1 MNKKLLFLAGLAP
14 LVAAPA
20 LVVASCS
27 SSTSSSLN
35 EEQAKEALKK
45 SFDYLQ
51 SKIYFFGEKLPSEVK
66 LTQTDLPA
74 LKPSQNLGFATKY
87 FDKAVTDNDE
97 AGTKKI
103 KIQVSKGN
111 LVKEEVFEFKGF
123 LTKQQKDNETKESKL
138 KIEDYINLDPVSPIT
153 SSFADAQTKTAVRKS
168 TVVVKDY
175 KDPSKAP
182 KASEIENYIKDF
194 DTKKNQL
201 LSDQATSDKD
211 DEFNL
216 YFKSLVKEKAKTD
229 GLKSENFKF
238 SNISK
243 RVVGTINAPVI
254 TADVQLVDNGKESGV
269 VKLELVGLMLDDKY
283 DVNTLINQTLESVG
297 TIYSPFIDDAK
308 SSVKLASEIKSASEL
323 ENVLLSDWKTIGN
336 DTTVPI
342 EITAEISEIVS
353 ANDSE
358 GSLTVKFNFKRTD
371 NSKNQDLGTKEIKLF
386 GFKLA

>member
-66 LTQTDLPA
+66 LTETDLPA

-97 AGTKKI
+97 SGTKKI

-111 LVKEEVFEFKGF
+111 VVKEEVFEFKGF
-123 LTKQQKDNETKESKL
+123 LTKQQKDNETNESKL

-153 SSFADAQTKTAVRKS
+153 SSFAGDQTKTAVRKS

-194 DTKKNQL
+194 DTKKDQL
-201 LSDQATSDKD
+201 LSDQVTSDKD

-216 YFKSLVKEKAKTD
+216 YFKSLVKTD

-243 RVVGTINAPVI
+243 RVVGTINTPVI

-297 TIYSPFIDDAK
+297 TIYSPFIDDTK